1 MTHVLKLLSTISS
14 QYLNKWRKS
23 EIYPLNSQ
31 PFCFLTLPEQKYLNC
46 LAHNLKRKKKCQFSN
61 RVNSIAYSINC
72 VVWGMTYL
80 QWVSHSKQHAYKPSK
95 GKPTLGRGFYKM
107 KAAQTPPLLST
118 RLLPVVLA
126 VSPVPRSQCK
136 SSRNNTESGNIFINQ
151 TLHKKWTRDLVNLTH
166 FNSLWFNN
174 QFYIL

>member
-46 LAHNLKRKKKCQFSN
+46 LAQNLKRKKKCQFSN

-95 GKPTLGRGFYKM
+95 GKPTLGRGFL
-107 KAAQTPPLLST
+107 QSESST
-118 RLLPVVLA
+118 D
-126 VSPVPRSQCK
+126 
-136 SSRNNTESGNIFINQ
+136 T
-151 TLHKKWTRDLVNLTH
+151 NLTIH
-166 FNSLWFNN
+166 TVTSCSAGSITSNKVTV
-174 QFYIL
+174 